1 MAEIIRSTCPYCGV
15 GCGVIAEPGKTGW
28 VVKGDP
34 DHPANFGR
42 LCVKGAALAETIGLD
57 GRLLYPEIAGERV
70 DWELALDTV
79 ADRFA
84 SAIAEHGPDS
94 VAFYVSGQLLTEDY
108 YVANKL
114 MKGFI
119 GSANID
125 TNSRLCMSSTVA
137 GHMRAFGS
145 DTVPGCYQD
154 IELADLVVLVGS
166 NAAWCHPVVF
176 QRLLAEKTRRP
187 QLRIVVIDP
196 RRTATA
202 ECADLHLAI
211 RPGADSVLFNGLL
224 AYLKGEEAEVECGLP
239 LEQVVTFFSWFAE
252 TEKVVTL
259 WSQGINQ
266 SSSGTDKVD
275 AIINCHLETGRIGRP
290 GMGPFSLTGQPN
302 AMGGREVG
310 GLANMLAAHMGFDA
324 AAIDRVGRFWGSPN
338 MAAKPGLKA
347 VDLFRAVADGKIKA
361 LWVMATNPAVSL
373 PEADLVRAAMAAC
386 PFVVVSDCEADTDTT
401 RLAHM
406 RLPALAWGEKDGTV
420 TNSERRISRQ
430 RPFLPPPGEA
440 RADWWIISQ
449 VATRLGF
456 GDAFAHGGPGGI
468 FAEHC
473 RLTAFENGGARD
485 LDLGGLVDVDYETL
499 APIQWPV
506 PEGGTGTAR
515 LFGDGR
521 FYHPDG
527 KARQIAVEPRPP
539 VALTDLAFP
548 LALNTGR
555 SRDQWHT
562 MTRTGRS
569 PLLAAHAPEPTLSV
583 HPADAIRFGL
593 TDNGLARVSGRR
605 ASTLL
610 RVAVSGGQR
619 LGEVFAPIHWTD
631 RVASEAVVGTLIDAA
646 VDPISGQPEMKH
658 APVMVEPFV
667 AGWHG
672 VMLSRQPVELP
683 RDIYW
688 SRAAGQSHS
697 VWRLAGENGQDWPV
711 IARDWLGEGGEWIEF
726 LDPTRGH
733 FRAARLVDGRLE
745 GVLFIFRW
753 ATDFSPDWV
762 AAAFGRAVIAGDE
775 RATLVAGAPP
785 GGDRGRDKTV
795 CACFGVGLAAIRTAI
810 RDHRLASVA
819 EIGALLKA
827 GTNCG
832 SCVPE
837 LRVILAEDA
846 CDPSTSPSRSS
857 PCRP

>member
-1 MAEIIRSTCPYCGV
+1 MPDIIRTTCPYCGV
-15 GCGVIAEPGKTGW
+15 GCGVVAQPGEDGW

-34 DHPANFGR
+34 EHPANFGR

-57 GRLLYPEIAGERV
+57 GRLLHPEIEGRRIGWDA
-70 DWELALDTV
+70 ALDTV
-79 ADRFA
+79 AERFRA
-84 SAIAEHGPDS
+84 TIAEHGPDA

-137 GHMRAFGS
+137 GQVRAFGS
-145 DTVPGCYQD
+145 DTVPGCYED

-187 QLRIVVIDP
+187 ELRIVVIDP

-211 RPGADSVLFNGLL
+211 RPGADAVLFNGLL
-224 AYLKGEEAEVECGLP
+224 TYLTGQSGLDMECGVP
-239 LEQVVTFFSWFAE
+239 SSQVETFFSWFAA

-275 AIINCHLETGRIGRP
+275 AIINCHLAIGRIGRP

-310 GLANMLAAHMGFDA
+310 GLANMLAAHMGFDE
-324 AAIDRVGRFWGSPN
+324 AAIDRVGRFWAAPR
-338 MAAKPGLKA
+338 MATKPGLKA
-347 VDLFRAVADGKIKA
+347 VDLFNAVADGRIKA

-373 PEADLVRAAMAAC
+373 PEADLVRTAMAAC

-401 RLAHM
+401 RLAHV

-430 RPFLPPPGEA
+430 RAFLPPPGEA
-440 RADWWIISQ
+440 KPDWWIVAQ
-449 VATRLGF
+449 VAARLGF
-456 GDAFAHGGPGGI
+456 AEAFAYGGPGEI

-473 RLTAFENGGARD
+473 RLTAFENFGSRD
-485 LDLGGLVDVDYETL
+485 LDLGGLAGIDYDHLE
-499 APIQWPV
+499 PVQWPV
-506 PEGGTGTAR
+506 GPDGTGTAR

-521 FYHPDG
+521 FFHPDG
-527 KARQIAVEPRPP
+527 KARMIPVTPRPP
-539 VALTDLAFP
+539 ASLADEAFP
-548 LALNTGR
+548 LILNTGR
-555 SRDQWHT
+555 MRDQWHT

-569 PLLAAHAPEPTLSV
+569 PVLAAHAPEPALSI
-583 HPADAIRFGL
+583 HPDDAARFGL
-593 TDNGLARVSGRR
+593 SENGLARITAKR
-605 ASTLL
+605 ASVVL
-610 RVAVSGGQR
+610 RVAVSTGQR
-619 LGEVFAPIHWTD
+619 PGEVFAPIHWTD
-631 RVASEAVVGTLIDAA
+631 RAASAAVVGSLIDAA
-646 VDPISGQPEMKH
+646 VDPFSGQPELKH
-658 APVMVEPFV
+658 APVRVEPFV

-672 VMLSRQPVELP
+672 VLLSRAPVDLP

-688 SRAAGQSHS
+688 SRAAGTSHS
-697 VWRLAGENGQDWPV
+697 VWRLAGESGQDWPV
-711 IARDWLGEGGEWIEF
+711 TARDWLGRSGEWIEF
-726 LDPTRGH
+726 LDPSRGH
-733 FRAARLVDGRLE
+733 YRAARLVEGRLE

-762 AAAFGRAVIAGDE
+762 AAAFGRAAITGEE
-775 RATLVAGAPP
+775 RGTLLAGAPP
-785 GGDRGRDKTV
+785 GGDRGGDKTV
-795 CACFGVGLAAIRTAI
+795 CACFGVGLATIRAAI
-810 RDHRLASVA
+810 RDHRLASVG

-837 LRVILAEDA
+837 LRVILAETADRVA
-846 CDPSTSPSRSS
+846 
-857 PCRP
+857 